1 MVSSSAEVAVTAPTS
16 KGWMIPFVVTLIAM
30 FSMQMAILGYAPL
43 LPQIMQEFKFT
54 YTELGLFTGAYGL
67 MSLLLSVPA
76 GMAIHRFNERR
87 VLFWGLVIACIGI
100 ACLGMAGGIVTAFLS
115 LALWFTGYRFAFV
128 GVLAALAF
136 ACPPEWRGRSFGIL
150 GAVSSF
156 GVIIGAPLGG
166 YIGRSFGWR
175 TAMLGFSCIAAAT
188 AVIFLASYRRKQVAL
203 NKPARDNSKAVD
215 APPQRSPF
223 RMPRVWG
230 LAVVIGLTGLPSFG
244 ITFFV
249 PSAGKLLFHLDGVS
263 VGLLLSSGYLL
274 AVGANLLG
282 GYLMDRFDKWLVL
295 FFLEVLIVPAAL
307 LMNLHS
313 LMAFRVCAALIIALS
328 FTATN
333 AGYGT
338 AGDVVKGM
346 QTANVMGIVS
356 LGAGVFGYLGPQL
369 LGILKD
375 VSGTFAA
382 GWCFI
387 AAIAAATAIGAIL
400 LRNVRWDTPS
410 SAPNAIS

>member
-1 MVSSSAEVAVTAPTS
+1 
-16 KGWMIPFVVTLIAM
+16 
-30 FSMQMAILGYAPL
+30 
-43 LPQIMQEFKFT
+43 
-54 YTELGLFTGAYGL
+54 
-67 MSLLLSVPA
+67 
-76 GMAIHRFNERR
+76 
-87 VLFWGLVIACIGI
+87 
-100 ACLGMAGGIVTAFLS
+100 
-115 LALWFTGYRFAFV
+115 
-128 GVLAALAF
+128 
-136 ACPPEWRGRSFGIL
+136 
-150 GAVSSF
+150 
-156 GVIIGAPLGG
+156 
-166 YIGRSFGWR
+166 
-175 TAMLGFSCIAAAT
+175 
-188 AVIFLASYRRKQVAL
+188 
-203 NKPARDNSKAVD
+203 
-215 APPQRSPF
+215 
-223 RMPRVWG
+223 
-230 LAVVIGLTGLPSFG
+230 
-244 ITFFV
+244 
-249 PSAGKLLFHLDGVS
+249 LLFHLDGVS